1 MYKKVFAKLFFCLLK
16 LFFFDVLVAVA
27 SMDLEVPYELASTLK
42 PYFAMLG
49 GKYDYRV
56 LKSRDFLIL

>member
-1 MYKKVFAKLFFCLLK
+1 MYKKSVCKVVLLLIKTFFL
-16 LFFFDVLVAVA
+16 DVLVAVA
-27 SMDLEVPYELASTLK
+27 SMDLKVPYELVSTLK
-42 PYFAMLG
+42 PCFAMLG